1 VADLYN
7 VLGLQRGASDDEI
20 RRAYRKLAKEL
31 HPDRNPGDQK
41 AEDRFKEVSKAY
53 DILGD
58 KEKRRAYDRGEIDEE
73 GRERFQ
79 QGFGGFGQ
87 GGFGQGG
94 FGGGRGFG
102 DGFGQGFGGGRRGFR
117 YQTRTGPGGPTDFGG
132 FEDILSSVF
141 GGRGAGF
148 GGFEGAGGG
157 GDTRYEVTLDFL
169 DAARGGK
176 QRLTLADGNTVD
188 VAIPP
193 GIEDG
198 RTLRLKG
205 QGAAGGDALLAVK
218 VRPHPRFERKGRDV
232 HVDVEVPLATAVAGG
247 KVQVPTIDGDVAL
260 RVPAGTS
267 SGRTLRLK
275 GRGIAQ
281 PKGGGRGDQY
291 ARVLITLPSDP
302 EDVAALRDWA
312 RGKVAE

>member
-1 VADLYN
+1 MPDLYS

-31 HPDRNPGDQK
+31 HPDRNPGDRK

-53 DILGD
+53 EILKD
-58 KEKRRAYDRGEIDEE
+58 KDKRAAYDRGEIDEE

-79 QGFGGFGQ
+79 GGF

-148 GGFEGAGGG
+148 GGFEGATAGG
-157 GDTRYEVTLDFL
+157 GDTRYEITLDFL
-169 DAARGGK
+169 DAVRGGK
-176 QRLTLADGNTVD
+176 QRLTLADGETLD
-188 VAIPP
+188 VNIPA

-198 RTLRLKG
+198 RTLRLRG
-205 QGAAGGDALLAVK
+205 RGTGGGDALLTVK
-218 VRPHPRFERKGRDV
+218 VRPHPRFERKGHDI
-232 HVDVEVPLATAVAGG
+232 HVEVEVPLATAVTGG

-260 RVPAGTS
+260 SIPAGTN

-275 GRGIAQ
+275 GRGVRHG
-281 PKGGGRGDQY
+281 KSGERGDQY
-291 ARVLITLPSDP
+291 VRVLITLPTDA
-302 EDVAALRDWA
+302 EDVAALKDWA
-312 RGKVAE
+312 SGKVAK

>member
-1 VADLYN
+1 MADLYN
-7 VLGLQRGASDDEI
+7 VLGVKRGASDEEI

-31 HPDRNPGDQK
+31 HPDRNPGDKQ

-58 KEKRRAYDRGEIDEE
+58 KEKRGAYDRGEIDEE

-87 GGFGQGG
+87 GA
-94 FGGGRGFG
+94 GFG
-102 DGFGQGFGGGRRGFR
+102 DGFAQGFGGGRRGFR

-132 FEDILSSVF
+132 FEDILNTVF
-141 GGRGAGF
+141 GGGRGGF
-148 GGFEGAGGG
+148 GFDPAGGAA
-157 GDTRYEVTLDFL
+157 DTRYEITLDFL

-176 QRLTLADGNTVD
+176 QRLTLTDGNTLD
-188 VAIPP
+188 VNIPP

-198 RTLRLKG
+198 QTLRLKG
-205 QGAAGGDALLAVK
+205 QGTGGGDTLLTVK

-232 HVDVEVPLATAVAGG
+232 HVEVEVPLAVAVGGG
-247 KVQVPTIDGDVAL
+247 KVAVPTIDGEVAL
-260 RVPAGTS
+260 SVPAGTS

-275 GRGIAQ
+275 RRGIKH
-281 PKGGGRGDQY
+281 PKTGERGDQY

-302 EDVAALRDWA
+302 QDVAALKDWA